1 MPGQLWRAGA
11 PARRGVAE
19 MGHSQGGREKWVPRH
34 GAGSPGLNG
43 WLRVRRSDPLRKAR
57 VDSAALPTAHSVSA
71 SRPTAALCPRSA
83 PSPGRGSALMSAM
96 PSFLKLQPSHP
107 ELHPPTLGGFCSHST
122 CHLFMLQVMFSYC
135 YTLYNTN
142 LLSIII

>member
-1 MPGQLWRAGA
+1 M
-11 PARRGVAE
+11 AE

-71 SRPTAALCPRSA
+71 SRPTAALCPRGA
-83 PSPGRGSALMSAM
+83 V
-96 PSFLKLQPSHP
+96 
-107 ELHPPTLGGFCSHST
+107 LHPR
-122 CHLFMLQVMFSYC
+122 QAVAQ
-135 YTLYNTN
+135 
-142 LLSIII
+142 LSCQQCLPF